1 MHLKLRVIIS
11 QEIALWKFVATK
23 LDDCVRVDVGDSIQP
38 WNHITE
44 YVMMSI
50 GKKIGEHVELE
61 RSQLSDTSGCPAVA
75 VIGYV
80 FV

>member
-23 LDDCVRVDVGDSIQP
+23 LDDCVRVDVGDSIKP
-38 WNHITE
+38 WNHNTE

-61 RSQLSDTSGCPAVA
+61 RSQLSDTGGCPAVS